1 MGTYKKEWSE
11 GEWGGLWRIK
21 GMDIDSIGTGAGPSF
36 LEGSGTVNS
45 VSGLILSSNLLYNL
59 YSFAQES
66 VHWKIISHWR
76 WHMWSRKIHMLHSQ
90 RHRSTMF

>member
-1 MGTYKKEWSE
+1 MSE

-36 LEGSGTVNS
+36 LEGPGTVNS

-59 YSFAQES
+59 YSFAQDS
-66 VHWKIISHWR
+66 VHWKNNFSLK
-76 WHMWSRKIHMLHSQ
+76 MAYVEQKNTYAPQ
-90 RHRSTMF
+90 PKT